1 MSAIKNA
8 KSGQVRFRADKAGIV
23 HASIGKVDFA
33 PEKLEE
39 NLNALIED
47 LNKAKPA
54 AAKGTYMKKS
64 VFPAQ
69 WDQAW
74 LLISQHCKNFCVMQK
89 CELGLLK
96 LSECPSQT
104 VGECEAHS

>member
-1 MSAIKNA
+1 MPNPKTGTVTPDVVSAIKNA

-33 PEKLEE
+33 PEKLKE

-54 AAKGTYMKKS
+54 AAKGTYMKKVS
-64 VFPAQ
+64 VSSTMGPGLVI
-69 WDQAW
+69 DQST
-74 LLISQHCKNFCVMQK
+74 L
-89 CELGLLK
+89 
-96 LSECPSQT
+96 
-104 VGECEAHS
+104 